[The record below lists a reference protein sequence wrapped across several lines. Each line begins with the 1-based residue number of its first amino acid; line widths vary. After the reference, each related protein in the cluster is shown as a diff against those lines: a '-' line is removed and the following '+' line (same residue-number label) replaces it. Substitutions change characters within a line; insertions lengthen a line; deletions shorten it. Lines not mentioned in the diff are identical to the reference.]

1 LNAQSSDATAEFGV
15 RIEEAGVR
23 RRRRGRR
30 LVRWFATLALVLAAA
45 GVVVVVANPFG
56 GGGPKKAGV
65 SDNGAATSLATVT
78 EGSLA
83 SQTQV
88 SGTLGYAGSYSVVN
102 NATGAATWL
111 PGSGQLVRR
120 GQVLYRVAGE
130 PVVLLY
136 GSTPAYR
143 LLKYGMTGADVQQL
157 NANLVV
163 LGYASSAALEPTSDY
178 FSAETKYAL
187 ELLQQALGVKQTG
200 TLALG
205 QAVFL
210 PGALRITHVMA
221 TLGTTLQPGAIVAQ
235 ATSTRRQVTV
245 NLDAAQQSSVKDGD
259 TVTITLPNGST
270 TPGVVLGVGKV
281 AGSGSSG
288 SSTVPLYIML
298 KHPRAAGSLDQAP
311 VQVQITTA
319 RVTHALVVP
328 VAALLALAGGGY
340 AVETVDARAV
350 RHLVAVTAGLFDDAH
365 GLVQVSGSLS
375 AGEQVV
381 VPST

>member
-1 LNAQSSDATAEFGV
+1 M
-15 RIEEAGVR
+15 
-23 RRRRGRR
+23 
-30 LVRWFATLALVLAAA
+30 LALVLAAG
-45 GVVVVVANPFG
+45 GVVVALTNPFG
-56 GGGPKKAGV
+56 GGGPKKTGV

-78 EGSLA
+78 EGPLV

-88 SGTLGYAGSYSVVN
+88 SGTLGYGGSYSVVN

-111 PGSGQLVRR
+111 PGGGQVLGR

-157 NANLVV
+157 NANLVA
-163 LGYASSAALEPTSDY
+163 LGYATSSALDPTSHY

-187 ELLQQALGVKQTG
+187 ELLQHALGVKQSG

-210 PGALRITHVMA
+210 PAALRITHVMA
-221 TLGTTLQPGAIVAQ
+221 TLGTTLQPGGIVAQ

-259 TVTITLPNGST
+259 GVTITLPNGST

-288 SSTVPLYIML
+288 SSTIPLYIML
-298 KHPRAAGSLDQAP
+298 KYPRAAGSLDQAP

-340 AVETVDARAV
+340 AVETVDARGV
-350 RHLVAVTAGLFDDAH
+350 HHLVAVTAGLFDDAH
-365 GLVQVSGSLS
+365 GQVQVSGSLS